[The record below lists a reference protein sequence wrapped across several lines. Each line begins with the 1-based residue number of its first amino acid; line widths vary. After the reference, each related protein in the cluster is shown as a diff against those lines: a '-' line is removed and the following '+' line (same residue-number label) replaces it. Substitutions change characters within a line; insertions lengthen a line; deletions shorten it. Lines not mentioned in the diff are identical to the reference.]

1 MGGVLEGPPAAL
13 LLLTLLLVLRLGPPI
28 SLSLIIFVLVFLL
41 LEPPGDFLAV
51 ENSTKRFRQVT
62 THVTAKGRRMSVEAI
77 K

>member
-28 SLSLIIFVLVFLL
+28 SLSLIFFVLVFLL